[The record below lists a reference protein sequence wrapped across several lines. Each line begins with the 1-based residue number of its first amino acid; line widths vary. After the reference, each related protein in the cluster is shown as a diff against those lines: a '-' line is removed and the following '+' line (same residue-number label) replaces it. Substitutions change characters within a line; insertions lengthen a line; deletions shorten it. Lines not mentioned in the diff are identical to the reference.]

1 MCRSEAGTRSLVVVM
16 AWEANLDMVATNRAV
31 DQSQQT
37 SLRHLLPRF
46 HSMILEDL
54 VVATAASSVV
64 RMVKLANQAGEG
76 HWDQK
81 GHWASS

>member
-1 MCRSEAGTRSLVVVM
+1 MVVM
-16 AWEANLDMVATNRAV
+16 VWEANLDTAATNRAV
-31 DQSQQT
+31 GQSQPT
-37 SLRHLLPRF
+37 SCRHLLPRF

-64 RMVKLANQAGEG
+64 QTVRLANRVGEVR
-76 HWDQK
+76 WDQK